1 MPRIKGTKSS
11 AALLVAVVA
20 LVAALGGGAV
30 AGVAVTSLNKKEK
43 KQVKTIAK
51 KQSKKAVKGIPAG
64 PKGDPGPQGPKG
76 DQGDVGPPGLSGVET
91 TGVSSANDSSSPKD
105 LSADCPEGK
114 TPIAATYDIQGLK
127 SGTPPNATANAVVD
141 ALEIFPTGAYL
152 SAYEITSTSES
163 WNVVL
168 RVTCAIVN
176 E

>member
-1 MPRIKGTKSS
+1 
-11 AALLVAVVA
+11 
-20 LVAALGGGAV
+20 
-30 AGVAVTSLNKKEK
+30 
-43 KQVKTIAK
+43 
-51 KQSKKAVKGIPAG
+51 
-64 PKGDPGPQGPKG
+64 
-76 DQGDVGPPGLSGVET
+76 
-91 TGVSSANDSSSPKD
+91 VSSANDSSSPKD
-105 LSADCPEGK
+105 LSADCPEGR